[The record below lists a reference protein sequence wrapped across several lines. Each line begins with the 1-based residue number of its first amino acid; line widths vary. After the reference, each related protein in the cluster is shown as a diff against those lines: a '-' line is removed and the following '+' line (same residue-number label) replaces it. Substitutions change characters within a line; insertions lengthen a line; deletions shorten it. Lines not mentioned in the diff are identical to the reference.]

1 MEELKDR
8 EKILKEVA
16 KYKKISVV
24 GLAKNVGKTTVVN
37 YLIQNF
43 SNSCVMTIGRD
54 GEERDVLDGATKPH
68 VHIKRGDFAV
78 IPSKNIPHG
87 VEIIETFDVPS
98 GKVAFVRAKIDSEV
112 QTVRVGGFEF
122 TDTLSNYMLEFC
134 DRIIIDGAFGRIG
147 MASYADAVIVVT
159 GLVAG
164 DLSKSISKIKKLL
177 ARKVETDI
185 QKKIS
190 GKENFILLSIHDE
203 IVTFDPDR
211 EMKKAIEISKN
222 ADFIYIPRVIDE
234 STFSRIKCKIIVPSA
249 DFVLTDTGKFEVLRE
264 INVVGI
270 GVNSSSQAYDENPRI
285 LMDELKSVFNDIII
299 FDVFYDP

>member
-37 YLIQNF
+37 YLVQNF

-54 GEERDVLDGATKPH
+54 GEERDVLDGTVKPH
-68 VHIKRGDFAV
+68 IHIKRGDFAV
-78 IPSKNIPHG
+78 ISSKYIPYG

-122 TDTLSNYMLEFC
+122 TDTLSNYILEFC

-147 MASYADAVIVVT
+147 MASYADAVIVVA
-159 GLVAG
+159 GLVVG

-177 ARKVETDI
+177 ARKVGIDI
-185 QKKIS
+185 QTKIFR
-190 GKENFILLSIHDE
+190 KENFIVLSIHDE
-203 IVTFDPDR
+203 IFTFDPDR
-211 EMKKAIEISKN
+211 EIKKAIEMSEN

-234 STFSRIKCKIIVPSA
+234 STFSRIKCKLVVPSA
-249 DFVLTDTGKFEVLRE
+249 DFVLTDTEKFEVLKE

-270 GVNSSSQAYDENPRI
+270 GINSSSQKYDESPRS
-285 LMDELKSVFNDIII
+285 LMDELKSAFNDIII